1 MKHTWQVIV
10 ASTLI
15 ITHGAMAGTAFT
27 GEVPLK
33 RTVDPATGAEVR
45 LYRTDHPGRDAR
57 IEIQDRTVLI
67 RKELTNGTLLTTIV
81 AGGERVSLA
90 MDRTGLVIARG
101 NDRVTVHP
109 DRPDRAEAARSLVTT
124 SAAIRRATTLLGQL
138 ADGPDSPVR
147 HTARATRAM
156 LLAAAGDPTGVRE
169 LSSWAR
175 AAREKIELKSA
186 SLEDDQQGPGLCWHL
201 YALEA
206 IRIYIEYEEC
216 MYEAPWYDLVGMI
229 SCAFLYDL
237 QAIGAFSWWITCVG
251 LRGGVV

>member
-15 ITHGAMAGTAFT
+15 VTQGAMAGTAFT

-33 RTVDPATGAEVR
+33 RTVDPITGAEVR
-45 LYRTDHPGRDAR
+45 IYQTDRPGRDAR
-57 IEIQDRTVLI
+57 IEIQDRSVLI

-90 MDRTGLVIARG
+90 VNRTGLVVTNG
-101 NDRVTVHP
+101 NDRVIVQP
-109 DRPDRAEAARSLVTT
+109 DRPDRAEAARNLVAK
-124 SAAIRRATTLLGQL
+124 SAAIRRATTLMGRL

-156 LLAAAGDPTGVRE
+156 LLSAAGDATGVRE
-169 LSSWAR
+169 LSKWAR
-175 AAREKIELKSA
+175 AARETIGVKAVSIE
-186 SLEDDQQGPGLCWHL
+186 EDQGPGQCWQL
-201 YALEA
+201 YAIEA

-216 MYEAPWYDLVGMI
+216 MYETNWYDLVGMI